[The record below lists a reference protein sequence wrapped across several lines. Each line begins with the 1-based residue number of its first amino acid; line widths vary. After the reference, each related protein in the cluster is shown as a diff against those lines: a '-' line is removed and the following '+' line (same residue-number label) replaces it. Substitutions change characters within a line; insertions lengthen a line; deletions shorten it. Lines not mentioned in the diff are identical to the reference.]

1 MHELAIAQE
10 IVKRAVAEA
19 QRQGAAR
26 VTAFHVKL
34 GPVGFATAANLS
46 FCIQAASQG
55 TIAEGARVHVRD
67 VKKGGIALE
76 SIDVDEAP
84 APEAEGAAPERLPR
98 TRRTRQPPI
107 IAASD
112 GRRR

>member
-34 GPVGFATAANLS
+34 GPVGFATSANLS
-46 FCIQAASQG
+46 FCIRAASQG

-67 VKKGGIALE
+67 VKKGGIALK
-76 SIDVDEAP
+76 SIDVEDSQAT
-84 APEAEGAAPERLPR
+84 AA
-98 TRRTRQPPI
+98 
-107 IAASD
+107 
-112 GRRR
+112 

>member
-26 VTAFHVKL
+26 VAAFHVRL
-34 GPVGFATAANLS
+34 GPVGFATADDLT

-55 TIAEGARVHVRD
+55 TIAEAARVHVRD
-67 VKKGGIALE
+67 VKKGGIILE
-76 SIDVDEAP
+76 SIDVEDSQ
-84 APEAEGAAPERLPR
+84 AA
-98 TRRTRQPPI
+98 
-107 IAASD
+107 AA
-112 GRRR
+112 